1 MGEAVSPR
9 MRLFPQRVERLFQE
23 IQEIPLA
30 PVVSKNL
37 FNVIEVKELWNVH
50 CTVSPDLDKNPGK
63 SKFGLKGDHH
73 ESLFGTP
80 RSLIGPLKN
89 AQNC

>member
-1 MGEAVSPR
+1 

-50 CTVSPDLDKNPGK
+50 CPLSLNEMFKIIKYQIIVVGPMKNKPRIVSIP
-63 SKFGLKGDHH
+63 
-73 ESLFGTP
+73 
-80 RSLIGPLKN
+80 
-89 AQNC
+89 

>member
-50 CTVSPDLDKNPGK
+50 CPLSLNEIIKLDLAFNNVKPKDRY
-63 SKFGLKGDHH
+63 FVLD
-73 ESLFGTP
+73 
-80 RSLIGPLKN
+80 
-89 AQNC
+89 